1 MSKSKVEVTPKD
13 IAKSLD
19 KISAWVRGVR
29 SAVLKMEKTS
39 TVKLPRRFG
48 GGAAA
53 AAPPGMLDG
62 CPPVPRPPKP
72 SPVKKKKSK

>member
-1 MSKSKVEVTPKD
+1 MSKSKVEVRPKD

-29 SAVLKMEKTS
+29 SAVLKMDQKA
-39 TVKLPRRFG
+39 TVTLGRPG
-48 GGAAA
+48 GLAS

-62 CPPVPRPPKP
+62 CPPVPRPKP
-72 SPVKKKKSK
+72 VPIKKKKKNK